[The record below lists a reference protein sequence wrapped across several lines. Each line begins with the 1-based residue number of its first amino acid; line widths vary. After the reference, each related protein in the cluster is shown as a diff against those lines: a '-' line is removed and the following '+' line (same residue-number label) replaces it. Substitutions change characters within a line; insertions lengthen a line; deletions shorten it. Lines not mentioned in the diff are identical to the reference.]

1 MGLKIAIGGKG
12 GVGKT
17 TITALLARS
26 LAADGGKV
34 IAIDA
39 DPVTNLAA
47 GLGIP
52 EDLPI
57 TPIAELSDLIAE
69 RTGAAP
75 GTMGGFFT
83 LNPKVDDI
91 PERFSRERDG
101 VKLLVMGTVKTGGGG
116 CICPENT
123 ILKALMTHLVLH
135 RDEIVLMDMEAGIE
149 HLGRGTSASV
159 DALIV
164 VVNPGARSRAAAP
177 TIRKLGQDIGIKNI
191 VVLGNR
197 VRGEEDIA
205 LIREALADFPMLGFI
220 PEQEE
225 VATADRHGRRP
236 FENIADAPPE
246 LFAIV
251 RELRHMADKQQA
263 ERRRPV

>member
-1 MGLKIAIGGKG
+1 MSLKIAIGGKG

-17 TITALLARS
+17 TITSLLARC
-26 LAADGGKV
+26 LAANQENKV

-52 EDLPI
+52 EDQPI
-57 TPIAELSDLIAE
+57 TPISELRELIAE
-69 RTGAAP
+69 RTGAEP

-101 VKLLVMGTVKTGGGG
+101 VKLLVMGTVTTGGSG
-116 CICPENT
+116 CICPEST
-123 ILKALMTHLVLH
+123 ILKALMTHLVLY
-135 RDEIVLMDMEAGIE
+135 RDEVVLMDMEAGIE
-149 HLGRGTSASV
+149 HLGRATSGSV

-164 VVNPGARSRAAAP
+164 VVNPGARSRTAAEK
-177 TIRKLGQDIGIKNI
+177 IRKLGRDIGIKNI

-197 VRGEEDIA
+197 VRGKEDEE
-205 LIREALADFPMLGFI
+205 LIRQSLPGFDILGFI
-220 PEQEE
+220 PENEE
-225 VATADRHGRRP
+225 IVEADRLGRRP
-236 FENIADAPPE
+236 FENIRDAPPQ
-246 LFAIV
+246 LVDI
-251 RELRHMADKQQA
+251 A
-263 ERRRPV
+263 EKLKKLARN